1 VIPLMRSAGR
11 EPCRRLEQ
19 PPRQHHFPAILSN
32 GGCIRVPVDTPD
44 VFDSTLETAVP
55 PRSGPIDM
63 IHVTEYLAML
73 DQPWPDELF
82 EGVAGLLNNNEFSA
96 LEHRGRYNDD
106 MQPSSSDDGALRTT
120 LDLFETGV
128 ELMRET
134 LRRRYAGAT
143 EAELDDRLRQWLHH
157 RPGAEFGDCQGR
169 PIDVHTRFG

>member
-1 VIPLMRSAGR
+1 
-11 EPCRRLEQ
+11 
-19 PPRQHHFPAILSN
+19 
-32 GGCIRVPVDTPD
+32 
-44 VFDSTLETAVP
+44 
-55 PRSGPIDM
+55 
-63 IHVTEYLAML
+63 
-73 DQPWPDELF
+73 
-82 EGVAGLLNNNEFSA
+82 
-96 LEHRGRYNDD
+96 